1 MNSPTQCGRPKQLEF
16 KSLLDNA
23 ILSNAYSDRPCC
35 LISSEPLGKQSLTL
49 SCGHSFNYTSI
60 YEEVKRQKLHRFTYE
75 TPRLG
80 DNQIKCPYCQKVHDY
95 LLPPCRGFPP
105 QNRIN
110 SPIKWSLESH
120 TCEHV
125 FCRGK
130 NQGRQCTIAALC
142 GENRCLRHAT
152 KTVSE

>member
-1 MNSPTQCGRPKQLEF
+1 MNPPTMNVEPKQLEF

-23 ILSNAYSDRPCC
+23 ILSNVHVDGPCC
-35 LISSEPLGKQSLTL
+35 LISLEPLGKRSLTL

-60 YEEVKRQKLHRFTYE
+60 YEEVKRQKLQRFTYE

-95 LLPPCRGFPP
+95 LLPPCRGFAP

-110 SPIKWSLESH
+110 SPIKWSLDSQTCGH
-120 TCEHV
+120 T
-125 FCRGK
+125 FARGK
-130 NQGRQCTIAALC
+130 NQGRLCGIVALC
-142 GENRCLRHAT
+142 GENRCLRHA
-152 KTVSE
+152 SRSAQE